1 MKLKASLYIL
11 LVIFI
16 SSCGSSKK
24 SIATSARKTET
35 SREIPGGDPRPKENK
50 EIDRAE
56 DHVVSEDETD
66 LTSLSSV
73 ERYIYDYAGIAQ
85 EEMKLYG
92 IPASIKI
99 AQGILESGSGN
110 GSLISE

>member
-24 SIATSARKTET
+24 SVATTSTKAKA
-35 SREIPGGDPRPKENK
+35 SREVPRAYPRSK
-50 EIDRAE
+50 DE
-56 DHVVSEDETD
+56 DNVVSKAGIN
-66 LTSLSSV
+66 LASLSPV
-73 ERYIYDYAGIAQ
+73 ELYIYNYASIAK
-85 EEMKLYG
+85 EEMRLYG

-99 AQGILESGSGN
+99 AQGILESGSG
-110 GSLISE
+110 LK